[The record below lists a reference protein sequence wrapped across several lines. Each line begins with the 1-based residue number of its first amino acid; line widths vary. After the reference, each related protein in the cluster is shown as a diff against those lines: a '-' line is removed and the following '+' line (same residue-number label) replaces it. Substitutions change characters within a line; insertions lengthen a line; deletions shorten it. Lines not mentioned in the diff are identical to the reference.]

1 MQYSV
6 YELDR
11 IIDSCPGYDEL
22 YRHLLGLLKD
32 EKRKTQLKQVL
43 YDGGIGNYSLSSKI
57 TSHDNPTTEGR
68 RRISMAYLLVRNPE
82 VFDFL
87 VENNINLFH
96 GTNINALPSILEYGM
111 NSLKESNRLG
121 IYVSTGEKWSR
132 MSDKRDYVS
141 FTDVV
146 EVAERYAG
154 ISPIE
159 EEKDSFEIIIGT
171 TKEDIESERV
181 CRVPSDVQEI
191 GIRKNFPTEKIRVIA
206 VPSDKVDVVKKMVGD
221 KNIPVVGIDFLREK
235 FFYQEDW
242 GPIQIYEGAY
252 QKIKEKVFR
261 EEEIKELA
269 STRFLTRIQ
278 KMMEKLSSWR
288 KKEEDSNDRKINE
301 SVTRR

>member
-111 NSLKESNRLG
+111 NSLKESDRLG

-191 GIRKNFPTEKIRVIA
+191 GIRKNFPTGKIRVI
-206 VPSDKVDVVKKMVGD
+206 
-221 KNIPVVGIDFLREK
+221 E
-235 FFYQEDW
+235 EW